1 MFLRSRVIFSAC
13 SSIYHVLLHVNYFIT
28 HRTIILRNTAIYE
41 YSMGVGFV
49 ELFQLAQI
57 VQAKNN
63 DVIFGISTS

>member
-1 MFLRSRVIFSAC
+1 
-13 SSIYHVLLHVNYFIT
+13 
-28 HRTIILRNTAIYE
+28 
-41 YSMGVGFV
+41 MGVGFV